1 MRAQAC
7 AQGRVTARTAKEETV
22 NRLSRTALPIGLA
35 VACAVLAA
43 APAGA
48 QQQYPSK
55 PVRMIVGFPPGGGTD
70 VVARVISQRLSDWWG
85 QGVVVE
91 NRAGATGTIGADV
104 VAKSPP
110 DGYTLIMGHVN
121 SHAIAPNLFKKL
133 PYDALKDFA
142 PVSYVG
148 YVPNVL
154 VVYPAV
160 PARTMKELIA
170 LAKAKPGGLN
180 YASSGTG
187 STQHLAG
194 EMFKQIAGVD
204 IVHIPYKGSGQA
216 IGDLLAGVVTMNFD
230 TMPPVVDHIKGGRLR
245 ALAISTPR
253 RIQQLPDVPTFEEEG
268 IVGFDVTNWYG
279 VMAPGGTPKD
289 IVAKLNADINKA
301 MREPDVRARLE
312 QVGTQLRETR
322 PEEFEAFMKAEI
334 AKYAKLVKDAN
345 IRLE

>member
-1 MRAQAC
+1 MTGPSPMQA
-7 AQGRVTARTAKEETV
+7 
-22 NRLSRTALPIGLA
+22 LLALALA
-35 VACAVLAA
+35 GVALVA
-43 APAGA
+43 APVAA
-48 QQQYPSK
+48 QQYPSK
-55 PVRMIVGFPPGGGTD
+55 PVRIIVGFAPGGGTD
-70 VVARVISQRLSDWWG
+70 VVARVIGQKVGEYWG

-104 VAKSPP
+104 VAKAPP
-110 DGYTLIMGHVN
+110 DGYTLLMGHVN
-121 SHAIAPNLFKKL
+121 SHAIAPNLFRKL

-154 VVYPAV
+154 VVHPSV
-160 PARTMKELIA
+160 PAHSMKELIA
-170 LAKAKPGGLN
+170 LAKSKPGGLN

-194 EMFKQIAGVD
+194 EMFKLIAGVD

-216 IGDLLAGVVTMNFD
+216 IGDLLAGVVAMNFD
-230 TMPPVVDHIKGGRLR
+230 TMPPVIDHIKGGRLR

-253 RIQQLPDVPTFEEEG
+253 RVGQLPDVPTFEEEG
-268 IVGFDVTNWYG
+268 MLGFDVTNWYG
-279 VMAPGGTPKD
+279 VMAPAGTPKD
-289 IVAKLNADINKA
+289 VVAKLNADINKA

-322 PEEFEAFMKAEI
+322 PEEFEEFMKAEV

-345 IRLE
+345 VRLD